1 MLPLFLFTAFLGVV
15 ETTWA
20 SQNASL
26 PVKAAVGAMIA
37 LALAALVGRID
48 ASKLPKLHG

>member
-1 MLPLFLFTAFLGVV
+1 MLPAFLLTAFLGVV

-26 PVKAAVGAMIA
+26 AVKAAVGTMLA

-48 ASKLPKLHG
+48 TSKLPRTR